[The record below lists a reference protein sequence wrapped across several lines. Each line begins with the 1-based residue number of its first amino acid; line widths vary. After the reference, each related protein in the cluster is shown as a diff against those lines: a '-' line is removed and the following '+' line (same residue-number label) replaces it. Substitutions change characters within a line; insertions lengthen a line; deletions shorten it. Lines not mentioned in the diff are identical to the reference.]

1 MIYTPVCRNPFCTD
15 IENIIK
21 DNVNL
26 MSRYVSAE
34 NTIIEDMLQNICNIY
49 FSNDKEIMYCF
60 ISKYLQL
67 QGYEKYNYK
76 DKMFEII
83 KRIISYN
90 IHNYIAN
97 YHGHNIILSKLSID
111 DINKCYELFLT
122 YDNDDYTGHTDVS
135 VKFILNKPEIISIL
149 NVYGNYKYILN
160 DSGIIVN
167 TDNKSSVKDYI
178 VKGEQFNYTDELTRY
193 LKEMPILVSTLTKI
207 INNNINK
214 IIKK

>member
-1 MIYTPVCRNPFCTD
+1 MIRNPFCTA

-21 DNVNL
+21 DNVSL

-49 FSNDKEIMYCF
+49 FNNDTDMMYCF
-60 ISKYLQL
+60 ISKYLQI
-67 QGYEKYNYK
+67 QGYEKYSYK

-83 KRIISYN
+83 KYIISYH
-90 IHNYIAN
+90 IYNYIIN
-97 YHGHNIILSKLSID
+97 YNSHNVILAKLSID

-122 YDNDDYTGHTDVS
+122 YDNNDYNGHTDVS

-160 DSGIIVN
+160 ESGIIVN
-167 TDNKSSVKDYI
+167 TDNKESVKDYI

-193 LKEMPILVSTLTKI
+193 LEEMPILVSTLTEI